1 MSVDTYAPSSALSF
15 LDLDDAELL
24 RGADTQPTPFDFRDF
39 SMPSN
44 AQSQTQGDQLDLQP
58 SRRPSS
64 DMNSRLVSMTNDL
77 ADLQFEEEDD
87 EGGGG
92 SGVIV
97 GSGGGVGGA
106 AFAKELPA
114 HACKYCGIHDPATV
128 VMCNNCKKWFC
139 NGRGSTSGSHIINHL
154 VRAKHREVTLHGDGP
169 LGETILECYSCGVR
183 NVFVLGFI
191 PAKAD
196 SVVVLLCRQPC
207 AAQNSLKDMNWDQ
220 DQWKPLI
227 SDRCFLAWL
236 VKQPSEQGQLRAR
249 QISAAQINKL
259 EELWKDNIEATFQDL
274 EKPGIDS
281 EPAQVLLRYEDGY
294 QYEKTFGPLVR
305 LEAEY
310 DKKLKESATQENI
323 EVRWDVGLNK
333 KTIAYFT
340 LAKTDSDMKLMHGDE
355 LRLRYVG
362 ELCAPWSEIGHVIKV
377 PDNFGDDVGLEL
389 KSSSNAP
396 VKCTSNFSVDF
407 IWKCTSFDRMSRA
420 LRNFAM
426 DRNSVS
432 NYIYSRLMGHGRA
445 DGSDEVLFRCPQPKL
460 YSAPHLPDLNRSQVY
475 AVKHALQR
483 PLSLIQGPPGTGK
496 TVTSATIV
504 YQLVKQHGG
513 TVLVCAP
520 SNTAVDQ
527 LTEKIH
533 RTNLK
538 VVRLCAK
545 SREAIDSPV
554 SFLALHNQIRNM
566 ESNTELKKLQQLKD
580 ETGELSS
587 ADEKRY
593 RSLKRN
599 SENQLL
605 EAADVICCTCVG
617 AGDSRLSRIKFTSIL
632 IDESMQSTEPECMV
646 PVVLGAK
653 QLILVGDHCQL
664 GPVVMC
670 KKAARA
676 GLSQSL
682 FERLVVLGIRPFRLE
697 VQYRMHPELSQ
708 FPSNF
713 FYEGSLQNG
722 VCAEDRRL
730 KLDFPWPQPERPMFF
745 LVTQGQ
751 EEIAGS
757 GTSFL
762 NRTEAANV
770 EKITTRFLKAGVKPE
785 QIGII
790 TPYEG
795 QRAYLV
801 QYMQYQGSLHSRLY
815 QEIEIASVD
824 AFQGRE
830 KDIIIMSCVRSNE
843 RQGIGFLN
851 DPRRLNVALTRAKYG
866 IIIVGNPKV
875 LAKQQLWN
883 HLLNFY
889 KDRKVL
895 VEGSLNNLK
904 ESLIHFQKPKKL
916 VNSMNIGAHFMST
929 MMADAKEVMVPGSIY
944 DRSGAYARQ
953 LAPVAPSPVQSM
965 NGAGSHFMTPYAAG
979 YGNNINAPS
988 PTPYAGNNN
997 NNNIHSSNSN
1007 NNNYGNASGPNSG
1020 NPNWHAAHLHDSIG
1034 MISSEHNAAAL
1045 SNMPVPVGMFMNMSN
1060 LPPRFYNQHQQTIM
1074 AAKQNRAMHSYAPPY
1089 AAAVGSTAAGS
1100 GSAINAGAGA
1110 VTKKSSK
1117 QPKQKSSSNG
1127 IATNAPAASVAPFS
1141 QAISMSLQMTQPSG
1155 FALSQQPELSQDFG
1169 QISQMDGL
1177 LSEDVG
1183 FGVSE
1188 RSLNQFSQPY

>member
-1 MSVDTYAPSSALSF
+1 M
-15 LDLDDAELL
+15 
-24 RGADTQPTPFDFRDF
+24 
-39 SMPSN
+39 
-44 AQSQTQGDQLDLQP
+44 
-58 SRRPSS
+58 
-64 DMNSRLVSMTNDL
+64 
-77 ADLQFEEEDD
+77 
-87 EGGGG
+87 
-92 SGVIV
+92 
-97 GSGGGVGGA
+97 
-106 AFAKELPA
+106 
-114 HACKYCGIHDPATV
+114 
-128 VMCNNCKKWFC
+128 
-139 NGRGSTSGSHIINHL
+139 
-154 VRAKHREVTLHGDGP
+154 
-169 LGETILECYSCGVR
+169 
-183 NVFVLGFI
+183 
-191 PAKAD
+191 
-196 SVVVLLCRQPC
+196 
-207 AAQNSLKDMNWDQ
+207 
-220 DQWKPLI
+220 
-227 SDRCFLAWL
+227 
-236 VKQPSEQGQLRAR
+236 
-249 QISAAQINKL
+249 
-259 EELWKDNIEATFQDL
+259 QDL

-281 EPAQVLLRYEDGY
+281 EPAHVLLRYDDGY

-305 LEAEY
+305 LEADY

-333 KTIAYFT
+333 KTTVFFT

-362 ELCAPWSEIGHVIKV
+362 EHYNSWSEVGHVIKV

-389 KSSSNAP
+389 KNSSNAP
-396 VKCTSNFSVDF
+396 VKCTNNFTVDF
-407 IWKCTSFDRMSRA
+407 IWKCTSFDRMTRA
-420 LRNFAM
+420 LRHFAM

-432 NYIYSRLMGHGRA
+432 NYIYARLLGHGRA
-445 DGSDEVLFRCPQPKL
+445 DGSDEILFRGPQPKL

-538 VVRLCAK
+538 VVRVCAK

-566 ESNTELKKLQQLKD
+566 ETNSELKKLQQLKD

-593 RSLKRN
+593 RSLKRGT
-599 SENQLL
+599 ENQLL

-617 AGDSRLSRIKFTSIL
+617 AGDLRLSRIKFTSIL

-670 KKAARA
+670 KKASRA

-770 EKITTRFLKAGVKPE
+770 EKITTRFLKAGIKPE

-851 DPRRLNVALTRAKYG
+851 DPRRLNVALTRAKFG

-929 MMADAKEVMVPGSIY
+929 MIADAKEVLVPGSIY
-944 DRSGAYARQ
+944 ERSSGYGRQ
-953 LAPVAPSPVQSM
+953 MSVNTAQAI
-965 NGAGSHFMTPYAAG
+965 NGGHFAGAG
-979 YGNNINAPS
+979 YGAYGAGNAGAGNNMTNSSAA
-988 PTPYAGNNN
+988 YGVGGAGVAGNNN
-997 NNNIHSSNSN
+997 
-1007 NNNYGNASGPNSG
+1007 YGSGAGGGSG
-1020 NPNWHAAHLHDSIG
+1020 GGGGGGVGGGGGGGATAAAAVAAANNPNWNTAHLHDSIG
-1034 MISSEHNAAAL
+1034 YISNDHGAAAL
-1045 SNMPVPVGMFMNMSN
+1045 GNMPVPVGMFMNMSN
-1060 LPPRFYNQHQQTIM
+1060 LPPRFYNQHQQAIM
-1074 AAKQNRAMHSYAPPY
+1074 AAKQNRAISNIGPAMNPATMGGGLGATGAATGGGVGGGLASKKIGKLSKPRAVTTGNGKD
-1089 AAAVGSTAAGS
+1089 AALATVATTMASGSLATTTTTIAMVTSTQGSGTTAAVGGATIIST
-1100 GSAINAGAGA
+1100 
-1110 VTKKSSK
+1110 
-1117 QPKQKSSSNG
+1117 
-1127 IATNAPAASVAPFS
+1127 PFS
-1141 QAISMSLQMTQPSG
+1141 QHPTSLSLQMTQPGG
-1155 FALSQQPELSQDFG
+1155 FALTQQPELSQDFG

-1177 LSEDVG
+1177 LSQDVA
-1183 FGVSE
+1183 FNVVSYG
-1188 RSLNQFSQPY
+1188 RGSMRLIIADDRF

>member
-1 MSVDTYAPSSALSF
+1 MSVDTYDGVVGSQTLTF
-15 LDLDDAELL
+15 LDTEENDLI
-24 RGADTQPTPFDFRDF
+24 GADTQGTDFDFRDF
-39 SMPSN
+39 TIPS
-44 AQSQTQGDQLDLQP
+44 QSQTLASQLDHLGGGAGAAGTSGTSAAGGQLNGFG
-58 SRRPSS
+58 RRLGSEAS
-64 DMNSRLVSMTNDL
+64 KIAGITS
-77 ADLQFEEEDD
+77 AIGELQFEEDEDD
-87 EGGGG
+87 
-92 SGVIV
+92 
-97 GSGGGVGGA
+97 GA
-106 AFAKELPA
+106 LGAQQQDLPP
-114 HACKYCGIHDPATV
+114 HACRYCGIHEPSTV
-128 VMCNNCKKWFC
+128 VMCNICKKWFC
-139 NGRGSTSGSHIINHL
+139 NGRGSTSGSHIVNHL

-169 LGETILECYSCGVR
+169 LGETVLECYSCGVR

-207 AAQNSLKDMNWDQ
+207 AAQNSIKDMNWDQ
-220 DQWKPLI
+220 EQWKPLI
-227 SDRCFLAWL
+227 ADRCFLFWL
-236 VKQPSEQGQLRAR
+236 VKVPTEQEQLRAR
-249 QISAAQINKL
+249 QVSAAQINKL
-259 EELWKDNIEATFQDL
+259 EELWKENVDATFQDL
-274 EKPGIDS
+274 EKPGIDKEHS
-281 EPAQVLLRYEDGY
+281 PVQFRYVDGY
-294 QYEKTFGPLVR
+294 QYQNIFGPLVK
-305 LEAEY
+305 LEADY
-310 DKKLKESATQENI
+310 DKRLKESQTQENI
-323 EVRWDVGLNK
+323 EIRWDTGLNK

-340 LAKTDSDMKLMHGDE
+340 LAKNDGDMKLMHGDE
-355 LRLRYVG
+355 LRLRYNG
-362 ELCAPWSEIGHVIKV
+362 ELHKPWSCVGHVIKV
-377 PDNFGDDVGLEL
+377 PDNYGEDVGLEL
-389 KSSSNAP
+389 KHNHQAPVECSSNFA
-396 VKCTSNFSVDF
+396 VDF
-407 IWKCTSFDRMSRA
+407 IWKGTSFDRMQMA
-420 LRNFAM
+420 LRKFAV
-426 DRNSVS
+426 DDNSVS
-432 NYIYSRLMGHGRA
+432 NYIYSRLLGHGRQ
-445 DGSDEVLFRCPQPKL
+445 DGSDDVTFRINNLPKHF
-460 YSAPHLPDLNRSQVY
+460 SAANLPDLNRSQVY

-504 YQLVKQHGG
+504 YQLVRLNGG
-513 TVLVCAP
+513 PILVCAP

-538 VVRLCAK
+538 VVRVCAK

-566 ESNTELKKLQQLKD
+566 EQNSDLKKLQQLKD

-587 ADEKRY
+587 SDEKRY
-593 RSLKRN
+593 RMLKKQAER
-599 SENQLL
+599 ELL

-617 AGDSRLSRIKFTSIL
+617 AGDPRLQRIKFSSIL

-670 KKAARA
+670 KKAAKA

-722 VCAEDRRL
+722 VCAEERKL
-730 KLDFPWPQPERPMFF
+730 KVDFPWPSPDTPMFF

-757 GTSFL
+757 GTSYL
-762 NRTEAANV
+762 NRTEASNV

-801 QYMQYQGSLHSRLY
+801 QYMQYQGSLHSKLY

-843 RQGIGFLN
+843 HQGIGFLN

-875 LAKQQLWN
+875 LSKQQLWN

-889 KDRKVL
+889 KDKKVL

-904 ESLIHFQKPKKL
+904 ESMIQFTKPKKI
-916 VNSMNIGAHFMST
+916 VNTLN
-929 MMADAKEVMVPGSIY
+929 P
-944 DRSGAYARQ
+944 
-953 LAPVAPSPVQSM
+953 
-965 NGAGSHFMTPYAAG
+965 GSHFMNTVMVDAKETG
-979 YGNNINAPS
+979 YFERGHGSGFGASSFGNPGPIGSMVNGPR
-988 PTPYAGNNN
+988 
-997 NNNIHSSNSN
+997 
-1007 NNNYGNASGPNSG
+1007 NASLDMFARTHDPISYISQERAQ
-1020 NPNWHAAHLHDSIG
+1020 AA
-1034 MISSEHNAAAL
+1034 MN
-1045 SNMPVPVGMFMNMSN
+1045 NMPVPVGMFMNLSN
-1060 LPPRFYNQHQQTIM
+1060 VPPRFYQQQQAVQ
-1074 AAKQNRAMHSYAPPY
+1074 AAKQARRVKPGPIGSKPKPRPIGPPSSQNN
-1089 AAAVGSTAAGS
+1089 AIGAGS
-1100 GSAINAGAGA
+1100 LTQGMSQNM
-1110 VTKKSSK
+1110 S
-1117 QPKQKSSSNG
+1117 QPG
-1127 IATNAPAASVAPFS
+1127 FS
-1141 QAISMSLQMTQPSG
+1141 
-1155 FALSQQPELSQDFG
+1155 LSQQPDFSQDYLAEY
-1169 QISQMDGL
+1169 QSQVDGL
-1177 LSEDVG
+1177 LSQDSTFGAGPSQSGVG
-1183 FGVSE
+1183 SGADRLVFE
-1188 RSLNQFSQPY
+1188 LPPNQFSQPY

>member
-1 MSVDTYAPSSALSF
+1 MSVDTYGPNSQTLTF
-15 LDLDDAELL
+15 LDTEENELI
-24 RGADTQPTPFDFRDF
+24 GADTQATDFDFRDF
-39 SMPSN
+39 SIPS
-44 AQSQTQGDQLDLQP
+44 QSQTQASQLDNLSGPQV
-58 SRRPSS
+58 
-64 DMNSRLVSMTNDL
+64 NGFGKRLDIHSKMSAITNGM

-87 EGGGG
+87 EAVM
-92 SGVIV
+92 SIRD
-97 GSGGGVGGA
+97 
-106 AFAKELPA
+106 LPPF
-114 HACKYCGIHDPATV
+114 ACKYCGIHDPSTV
-128 VMCNNCKKWFC
+128 VMCNICKKWFC
-139 NGRGSTSGSHIINHL
+139 NGRGSTSGSHIVNHL
-154 VRAKHREVTLHGDGP
+154 VRAKHREVTLHSDGP
-169 LGETILECYSCGVR
+169 LGETVLECYSCGVR

-220 DQWKPLI
+220 EQWKPLI
-227 SDRCFLAWL
+227 SDRSFLSWL
-236 VKQPSEQGQLRAR
+236 VKIPTEQEQIRAR

-274 EKPGIDS
+274 EKPGIDT

-294 QYEKTFGPLVR
+294 QYQKIFGPLVM

-310 DKKLKESATQENI
+310 DKKLKESQTQENI

-340 LAKTDSDMKLMHGDE
+340 LAKTDGDMKLMHGDE
-355 LRLRYVG
+355 LKLRYVG
-362 ELCAPWSEIGHVIKV
+362 ELHKPWSGVGHVIKV
-377 PDNFGDDVGLEL
+377 PDNYGEDVGLEL
-389 KSSSNAP
+389 KSGQGAP
-396 VKCTSNFSVDF
+396 IECTSNFAVDF
-407 IWKCTSFDRMSRA
+407 IWKCTSFDRMQLA
-420 LRNFAM
+420 LRKFAV
-426 DRNSVS
+426 DDNSVS
-432 NYIYSRLMGHGRA
+432 NFIYSRLLGHGRH
-445 DGSDEVLFRCPQPKL
+445 DGSDEVTFRGNVPKHF
-460 YSAPHLPDLNRSQVY
+460 SAPNLPDLNRSQVY
-475 AVKHALQR
+475 AVKHAIQR

-504 YQLVKQHGG
+504 YQLVKQNGG

-538 VVRLCAK
+538 VVRVCAK

-566 ESNTELKKLQQLKD
+566 DTNVELKKLQQLKD

-593 RSLKRN
+593 RMLKKTA
-599 SENQLL
+599 EKELL

-617 AGDSRLSRIKFTSIL
+617 AGDPRLAKIKFSSIL

-670 KKAARA
+670 KKAAKA

-730 KLDFPWPQPERPMFF
+730 KIDFPWPQADRPMFF

-757 GTSFL
+757 GTSYL

-770 EKITTRFLKAGVKPE
+770 EKITTRFLKSGVKPE

-801 QYMQYQGSLHSRLY
+801 QYMQYQGSLHSKLY

-843 RQGIGFLN
+843 HQGIGFLN
-851 DPRRLNVALTRAKYG
+851 DPRRLNVALTRSKYG

-875 LAKQQLWN
+875 LSKQPLWN

-904 ESLIHFQKPKKL
+904 ESLIQFQKPKKI
-916 VNSMNIGAHFMST
+916 VNTLNPGTHFMSNVMYDAKEAMMPGSLYEKTSTMNIGNTALANQSPINHFGFPPRNMGL
-929 MMADAKEVMVPGSIY
+929 DVFG
-944 DRSGAYARQ
+944 R
-953 LAPVAPSPVQSM
+953 
-965 NGAGSHFMTPYAAG
+965 NH
-979 YGNNINAPS
+979 
-988 PTPYAGNNN
+988 
-997 NNNIHSSNSN
+997 
-1007 NNNYGNASGPNSG
+1007 
-1020 NPNWHAAHLHDSIG
+1020 HDSISY
-1034 MISSEHNAAAL
+1034 ISPERVQAAM
-1045 SNMPVPVGMFMNMSN
+1045 NNVPVPVGMFMNMSN
-1060 LPPRFYNQHQQTIM
+1060 IPPRFYNQHQQAIQ
-1074 AAKQNRAMHSYAPPY
+1074 AAKQGRRTVKQTSKNQKIR
-1089 AAAVGSTAAGS
+1089 STGNS
-1100 GSAINAGAGA
+1100 QIGPLTQQGMSQNM
-1110 VTKKSSK
+1110 S
-1117 QPKQKSSSNG
+1117 QPG
-1127 IATNAPAASVAPFS
+1127 FS
-1141 QAISMSLQMTQPSG
+1141 
-1155 FALSQQPELSQDFG
+1155 LSQQPELSQDYG
-1169 QISQMDGL
+1169 QMSQMDGI
-1177 LSEDVG
+1177 LSQDSTYQGHVG
-1183 FGVSE
+1183 DKIAFNLTSNP
-1188 RSLNQFSQPY
+1188 SQFSQPY